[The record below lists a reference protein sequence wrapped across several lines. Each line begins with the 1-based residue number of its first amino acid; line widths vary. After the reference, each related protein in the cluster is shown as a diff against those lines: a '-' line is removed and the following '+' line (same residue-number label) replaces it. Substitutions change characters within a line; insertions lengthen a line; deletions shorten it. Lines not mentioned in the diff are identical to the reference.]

1 MLRHGQWP
9 LGDPR
14 PASRS
19 RAWRSAQTESAFIVT
34 TISSCLGLPTRPRG
48 RCNPGVD
55 LDKHTQM
62 LTTSPTGTAR
72 ERTPWRDSAVG
83 VGSAPVIWII
93 IEEIG
98 KKADVIGGLVIAV
111 LTYFAGVIRGK
122 RYRQEDLGATAA
134 REAAETSREA
144 DRRIDDV
151 VQRYANLVRHNT
163 TGALHGLLVA
173 GIKNLRSSEE
183 IHLARERA
191 TAQTG

>member
-1 MLRHGQWP
+1 
-9 LGDPR
+9 
-14 PASRS
+14 
-19 RAWRSAQTESAFIVT
+19 
-34 TISSCLGLPTRPRG
+34 
-48 RCNPGVD
+48 
-55 LDKHTQM
+55 M

-191 TAQTG
+191 TAQTGHNPLRQYSLEGVNLKEFIDACVFDSISVKNDRELRERLNKK